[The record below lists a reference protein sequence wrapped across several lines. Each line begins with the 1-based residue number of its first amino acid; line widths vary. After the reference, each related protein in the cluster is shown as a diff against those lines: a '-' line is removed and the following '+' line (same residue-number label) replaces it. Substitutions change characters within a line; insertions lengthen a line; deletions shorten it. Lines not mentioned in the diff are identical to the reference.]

1 MPGLRNIEEY
11 MDLIKDLGIEV
22 YKDAARRWWD
32 NNKIAIRCD
41 FYVLLWQFIVN
52 YTQNRI
58 LLRIC
63 VFVWKELL
71 IFAPKSQYIEIMIQQ
86 EIGNAIKERRKKLG
100 INQQTLADLASVA
113 VNTVVAIERGEGNP
127 QLATLLTILDT
138 LGLQID
144 INIKQLDYET
154 V

>member
-1 MPGLRNIEEY
+1 M
-11 MDLIKDLGIEV
+11 
-22 YKDAARRWWD
+22 
-32 NNKIAIRCD
+32 RCD
-41 FYVLLWQFIVN
+41 FCGLLCQFIVN
-52 YTQNRI
+52 HTKNRI

-63 VFVWKELL
+63 ISIWKKLL
-71 IFAPKSQYIEIMIQQ
+71 IFAPKSQYIEIMTQQ

>member
-1 MPGLRNIEEY
+1 MVRLAMSRTVFSVIIVLIVLGLLY
-11 MDLIKDLGIEV
+11 L
-22 YKDAARRWWD
+22 
-32 NNKIAIRCD
+32 
-41 FYVLLWQFIVN
+41 
-52 YTQNRI
+52 
-58 LLRIC
+58 
-63 VFVWKELL
+63 
-71 IFAPKSQYIEIMIQQ
+71 
-86 EIGNAIKERRKKLG
+86 
-100 INQQTLADLASVA
+100 QTLADLSGVA

>member
-1 MPGLRNIEEY
+1 M
-11 MDLIKDLGIEV
+11 
-22 YKDAARRWWD
+22 
-32 NNKIAIRCD
+32 
-41 FYVLLWQFIVN
+41 
-52 YTQNRI
+52 
-58 LLRIC
+58 
-63 VFVWKELL
+63 L

-138 LGLQID
+138 LGLQEDYHGEPVCLAMPVRKEAYHSIHLFPYFFNMLSEGSNRQVQSMLHHID
-144 INIKQLDYET
+144 ENDDFGIMLATAQHDTIGAVT
-154 V
+154 VKPL